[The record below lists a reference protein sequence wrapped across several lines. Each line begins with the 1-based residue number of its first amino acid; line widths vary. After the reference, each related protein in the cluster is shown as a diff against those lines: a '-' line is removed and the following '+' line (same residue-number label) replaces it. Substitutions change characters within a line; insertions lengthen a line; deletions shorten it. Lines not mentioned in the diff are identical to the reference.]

1 MIVVGV
7 FMTVLI
13 LALLTSV
20 KSLSCRGQRFCC
32 ILATARKV
40 CAHSPDYPKTGSK
53 QPSFGLNQSQNSEK
67 ALLKG

>member
-7 FMTVLI
+7 FMTALI

-53 QPSFGLNQSQNSEK
+53 
-67 ALLKG
+67 